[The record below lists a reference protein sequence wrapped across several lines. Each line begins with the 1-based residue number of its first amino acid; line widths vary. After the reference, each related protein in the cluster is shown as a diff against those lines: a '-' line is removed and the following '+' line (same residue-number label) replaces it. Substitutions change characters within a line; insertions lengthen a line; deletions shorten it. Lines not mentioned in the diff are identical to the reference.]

1 MEIMKIP
8 NGLGEAGKDFWT
20 KILGEYDLQEAHD
33 LERLTMACKCLDDV
47 IVIEERVKEDGRFT
61 QNRYGGITEH
71 PGGKSSRD
79 TRALFMKIIREL
91 NLDIAVPESRPPRK
105 Y

>member
-1 MEIMKIP
+1 MEVLKTP
-8 NGLGEAGKDFWT
+8 SGLGEAGGRFWA
-20 KILGEYDLQEAHD
+20 KVLGEYELQEAHD
-33 LERLTMACKCLDDV
+33 LERLIMACKCLDDV
-47 IVIEERVKEDGRFT
+47 IVIEERLKIDGRFT

-79 TRALFMKIIREL
+79 TRALFIKIIREL
-91 NLDIAVPESRPPRK
+91 NLDIAAPESRPPRK